1 MTSYSKM
8 DQLLRTTHLVSI
20 VIPTKG
26 RYELL
31 EELLISI
38 ADKTKRKDRIEVILV
53 ADNNDPETALV
64 LPLLN
69 SLPYYSWLCFRNTP
83 KTFSLPFWYYN
94 PALRLS
100 NESLFKWILGN
111 DCKLITQDWDEKLEH
126 IYLNQ
131 VKNVNKYHYIRISD
145 DTHWKDGVQTQ
156 HAESINNESCCFPIL
171 SSNYFADTGE
181 FYPSEVPTWGGD
193 ILLWEIVQANSDK
206 FNMIDLSN
214 EIKILHTSQHTGTYE
229 VDEAAIN
236 MRKNEHRARN
246 FGENLEKRLINL
258 KRKDVEEL

>member
-1 MTSYSKM
+1 MTAYSKM
-8 DQLLRTTHLVSI
+8 DQLLKTTHLVSI
-20 VIPTKG
+20 VVPTKG

-38 ADKTKRKDRIEVILV
+38 ADKTKRKNRIEVILV
-53 ADNNDPETALV
+53 ADHDDAETALV

-69 SLPYYSWLCFRNTP
+69 SLPYHSWLCFRNIP

-94 PALRLS
+94 PALRVS
-100 NESLFKWILGN
+100 NGSLFKWILGN

-126 IYLNQ
+126 IYLNK
-131 VKNVNKYHYIRISD
+131 VKNVDKYHYIRISD
-145 DTHWKDGVQTQ
+145 DTHWKDGVQTE
-156 HAESINNESCCFPIL
+156 HAKSIDHESCCFPIL

-193 ILLWEIVQANSDK
+193 ILLWEIVKDNPDK
-206 FNMIDLSN
+206 FNTIDLSN
-214 EIKILHTSQHTGTYE
+214 EIKILHTSQHTGTYA

-236 MRKNEHRARN
+236 MRKNQSRARN
-246 FGENLEKRLINL
+246 FGTDLETRLKNL
-258 KRKDVEEL
+258 KRRIIETP